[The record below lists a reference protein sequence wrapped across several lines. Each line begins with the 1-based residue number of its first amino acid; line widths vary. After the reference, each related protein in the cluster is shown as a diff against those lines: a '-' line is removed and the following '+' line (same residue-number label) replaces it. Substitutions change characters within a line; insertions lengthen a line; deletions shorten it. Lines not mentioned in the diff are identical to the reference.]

1 MKSLTKKI
9 FGWTIYDLAN
19 TAFSALYV
27 TFFFPLLIKVYLGG
41 NEFHVGLVTSLGIFF
56 AGAFVPFIG
65 ALSDSTG
72 RKMPYVI
79 FFTLLCVTATALTPY
94 VGLYGALILGVL
106 ATLTFHASLDVYDA
120 ILVDIST
127 KKNMSKISGYGV
139 AVGYIGTIL
148 SLIMAYI
155 LMSILGWDTEVGVKS
170 IFPATAIFFLGFAMI
185 TFVIVKDKVKKATI
199 KLKEG
204 IKKAWSALKST
215 FVEIRKHRSLFIFLI
230 ACLLYTDGMNTA
242 IVFLYLYGR
251 EQIGISMINFFYAYA
266 GMALTAALG
275 SVIFGRLGD
284 KLGSKKSIV
293 IALWIW
299 IGIISLLR
307 WIEPISL
314 FIRISNV
321 VTFIV
326 AGCLGGAALGAIWT
340 LNRPMLVHLSP
351 KHKVAEFFGFQGLT
365 EKFSGLIGPSLFGFV
380 VVKAGYPPALMVL
393 MAFFVIGL
401 GIMWFVPNK

>member
-1 MKSLTKKI
+1 MKALTKKI

-27 TFFFPLLIKVYLGG
+27 TFFFPLLVKVYLGG

-94 VGLYGALILGVL
+94 VGLYAALILGVF
-106 ATLTFHASLDVYDA
+106 ATLTFHACLDVYDA
-120 ILVDIST
+120 ILTDIST
-127 KKNMSKISGYGV
+127 KKNMGNISGYGV
-139 AVGYIGTIL
+139 AMGYVGTIL
-148 SLIMAYI
+148 SLVMAYV
-155 LMSILGWDTEVGVKS
+155 LMSIFGWETEAGVKS
-170 IFPATAIFFLGFAMI
+170 IFPATAIFFLGFSII
-185 TFVIVKDKVKKATI
+185 TFILVKDKVRKATVS
-199 KLKEG
+199 LKEG
-204 IKKAWSALKST
+204 IKKAFLAIKTT
-215 FVEIRKHRSLFIFLI
+215 FREARKHKSLFIFLI

-266 GMALTAALG
+266 GMALTSALG
-275 SVIFGRLGD
+275 ALVFGKLGD
-284 KLGSKKSIV
+284 RIGSKRSIV
-293 IALWIW
+293 IALFLW
-299 IGIISLLR
+299 IGIIYLLMKVN
-307 WIEPISL
+307 
-314 FIRISNV
+314 NV
-321 VTFIV
+321 VTFII
-326 AGCLGGAALGAIWT
+326 AGCLGGAALGAIWA

-365 EKFSGLIGPSLFGFV
+365 EKFSGLIGPALFGFIV
-380 VVKAGYPPALMVL
+380 VRAGYQPALWLL
-393 MAFFVIGL
+393 MGFFVVGL

>member
-1 MKSLTKKI
+1 MKPLSKKI
-9 FGWTIYDLAN
+9 FGWTIYDFAN

-27 TFFFPLLIKVYLGG
+27 TFFFPILIKVILGG
-41 NEFHVGLVTSLGIFF
+41 NEFHVGLVTSIGIFL

-79 FFTLLCVTATALTPY
+79 FFTLLCVTATALTPFL
-94 VGLYGALILGVL
+94 GLYGALILGVL

-127 KKNMSKISGYGV
+127 KKNMSRISGYGV

-148 SLIMAYI
+148 SLVMAFI
-155 LMSILGWDTEVGVKS
+155 LMNIFGWENPSAVKS
-170 IFPATAIFFLGFAMI
+170 IFPATAVFFLGFSII
-185 TFVIVKDKVKKATI
+185 TFILVKDKVEKSTVN
-199 KLKEG
+199 LKEG
-204 IKKAWSALKST
+204 IRKAFQALKST
-215 FVEIRKHRSLFIFLI
+215 FVEIKKHKSLFTFLI

-275 SVIFGRLGD
+275 SVIFGKLGD
-284 KLGSKKSIV
+284 KLGSRRSI
-293 IALWIW
+293 IGALFLW
-299 IGIISLLR
+299 IGIIFLLMKVNN
-307 WIEPISL
+307 I
-314 FIRISNV
+314 
-321 VTFIV
+321 VTFII

-365 EKFSGLIGPSLFGFV
+365 EKFSGLIGPMLFGFV
-380 VVKAGYPPALMVL
+380 VVKAGYQPALMVL
-393 MAFFVIGL
+393 MVFFILGL
-401 GIMWFVPNK
+401 GIMYFVPNK